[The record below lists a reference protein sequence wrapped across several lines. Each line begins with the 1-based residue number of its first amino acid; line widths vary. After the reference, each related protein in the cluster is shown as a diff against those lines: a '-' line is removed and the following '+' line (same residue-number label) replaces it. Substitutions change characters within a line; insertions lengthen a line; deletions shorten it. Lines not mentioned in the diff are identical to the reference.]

1 MAMPD
6 TAHRYTVA
14 EVLDFPTDGNR
25 YEIIR
30 GELFVTPAPRAQHQQ
45 VLTRL
50 VHKLNTYLEPLG
62 RLDTLVSAA
71 ADISWNDETLV
82 QPDIFVVSP
91 DEVSASWSTYK
102 TLLLAVEILSPST
115 ARADRTVKRRLYQEQ
130 NVDTYWIVDVEAQLV
145 EVWKATDTR
154 PEIVTDMLRWCA
166 SETDPEVS
174 IDVGALL
181 STLPA

>member
-14 EVLDFPTDGNR
+14 EVLDFPNDGNR

-30 GELFVTPAPRAQHQQ
+30 GELFVTPAPRARHQQ

-50 VHKLNTYLEPLG
+50 VHALSTYLDPLG
-62 RLDTLVSAA
+62 RLDTLVGAA
-71 ADISWNDETLV
+71 ADISWNDATLV

-91 DEVSASWSTYK
+91 DEVSADWSTYK
-102 TLLLAVEILSPST
+102 TLLLAVEILSPAT

-145 EVWKATDTR
+145 E
-154 PEIVTDMLRWCA
+154 
-166 SETDPEVS
+166 TDPECPS
-174 IDVGALL
+174 MLGRCYRPSSRSPVGRA
-181 STLPA
+181 P